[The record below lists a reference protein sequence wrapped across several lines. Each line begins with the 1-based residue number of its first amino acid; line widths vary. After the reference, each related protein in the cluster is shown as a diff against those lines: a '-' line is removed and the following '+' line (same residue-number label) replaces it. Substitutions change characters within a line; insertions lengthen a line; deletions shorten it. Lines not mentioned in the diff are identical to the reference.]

1 MSGKILDASSPGD
14 GQALWSLIKEA
25 TRAQSIITAIPGGT
39 MRISRP
45 SGRQPY
51 EMLVAPMP
59 RNTFLPVLAK
69 STSIIFLRD
78 PEAQNVMPLARLQ
91 YLYGLTRAEARLMT
105 AMLRGNTLD
114 MVAKRFN
121 VSKETLRSQLK
132 SLFQK
137 TCTKSQLE
145 LLRLGLRVVATFKT

>member
-1 MSGKILDASSPGD
+1 
-14 GQALWSLIKEA
+14 
-25 TRAQSIITAIPGGT
+25 

-59 RNTFLPVLAK
+59 RNTFLPVLEK

-114 MVAKRFN
+114 MVAKHFN

-137 TCTKSQLE
+137 TCTKSQPE
-145 LLRLGLRVVATFKT
+145 LLRLGLRGVATFKT